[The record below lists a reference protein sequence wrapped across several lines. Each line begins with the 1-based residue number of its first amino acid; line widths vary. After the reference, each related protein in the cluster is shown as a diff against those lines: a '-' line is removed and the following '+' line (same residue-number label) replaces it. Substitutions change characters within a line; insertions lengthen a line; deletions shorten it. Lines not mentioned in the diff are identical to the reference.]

1 MSPPCQP
8 FTRVGNQKDTA
19 DSRTDALVHLCE
31 IIEKLTSIDAIL
43 MENVK
48 GFETSKARDMYTD
61 ALQSAGYHY
70 QEFMLSPSQ
79 LGIPNTRYRYYCMAR
94 KSQPFPFKSEQVL
107 AEFPKTSDEAV
118 ASYGSTVA
126 EYIDSETSPSA
137 LLPDKL
143 LVKRV
148 LLLDIACPESRN
160 TICFTKAYTHYTE
173 GTGSVFGS
181 KSKDEVNA
189 VFEQVKILNSVS
201 EGISLI
207 KTLRMR
213 YFTPVEV
220 ARLMCFP
227 EDGFSFP
234 KVTTTKQRYRLLGNS
249 INVHVV
255 SELIKIL
262 FDVSCNAIDLNKH

>member
-79 LGIPNTRYRYYCMAR
+79 LGIPNTRYRYYCLAR

-173 GTGSVFGS
+173 GTGSVFCS

-234 KVTTTKQRYRLLGNS
+234 KITTTKQRYRLLGNS